1 MKRFIFVVLIVF
13 SFVSVSFGDI
23 VETKSLPEKIRL
35 LGYPENIS
43 LTLASLVE
51 KKSISGNWDVSNGTK
66 YDAAVGNDFF
76 NPNGSTISWQG
87 NFIFRAEVYKVEDYI
102 LYKLTNR
109 GKEVFFRIGPVPERK
124 IVSQP
129 AQVKE
134 VPKTTLVE
142 QKPVIISSTATPL
155 PTTPLKKEKL
165 ENVEKPVEAYM
176 LKGLHTEELKNIKA
190 TAIDFPILG
199 TGWINDGIGKY
210 YSFETKEGEAVQRFM
225 TRNLWRAVVADSSGN
240 YEVLP
245 GIKRRCDR
253 VHILYPGAGKDDLL
267 GKNKY
272 LVSGNGKKVLLAD
285 GRQIRDFDFEKFQ
298 EDETY
303 RIEFLKKYPS
313 EIRAEELLDISP
325 GSKFGEEYVRLL
337 KEQFPNDFY
346 VKGERVSFSSDIQ
359 TLRRIN
365 GEMSNA
371 KYGHRAL
378 KNGALPSLSVSTVMF
393 PPFELGRM
401 AFAALVSIPS
411 GPLNGSYEGGSF
423 SGEEIGSTIDLC
435 VLQVLRDYEKQ

>member
-1 MKRFIFVVLIVF
+1 MKKIIVLSLVLVF
-13 SFVSVSFGDI
+13 SFVSISFGDI
-23 VETKSLPEKIRL
+23 VETRSLPEKIRL

-51 KKSISGNWDVSNGTK
+51 KKSISGNWDVPNGTK

-87 NFIFRAEVYKVEDYI
+87 NFIFRAEVYKVEDYV

-124 IVSQP
+124 IASQP
-129 AQVKE
+129 S
-134 VPKTTLVE
+134 VPKTT
-142 QKPVIISSTATPL
+142 L

-165 ENVEKPVEAYM
+165 ENVERPVEAYM
-176 LKGLHTEELKNIKA
+176 LKGLHTEELRSIKA

-210 YSFETKEGEAVQRFM
+210 YAFETKEGEAVVRFM
-225 TRNLWRAVVADSSGN
+225 TRSLWRAVVADSSGN
-240 YEVLP
+240 YEILP
-245 GIKRRCDR
+245 GVKRRCDR
-253 VHILYPGAGKDDLL
+253 VHVLYPGVGKDDLV
-267 GKNKY
+267 GKQKY

-285 GRQIRDFDFEKFQ
+285 GRQVRDFDFEKFQ

-313 EIRAEELLDISP
+313 EIKAEELLDISP
-325 GSKFGEEYVRLL
+325 GSKHGEEYVKLL

-346 VKGERVSFSSDIQ
+346 VKGERVSFSSDLE

-365 GEMSNA
+365 GEISNA

-401 AFAALVSIPS
+401 AFAALLSIPS

-423 SGEEIGSTIDLC
+423 SGEEIGNTIDLC
-435 VLQVLRDYEKQ
+435 VFQVLRDYEK